1 LGFSGFTLSTRRIVS
16 SNGIGDV
23 VKSAYALAV
32 LEPYLSD
39 SAPEPNRRSQK
50 PSFEDMVS
58 KAQQSVVL
66 ILCY

>member
-1 LGFSGFTLSTRRIVS
+1 MGFSGFTLSTQRIVS
-16 SNGIGDV
+16 SNGIGDA
-23 VKSAYALAV
+23 VKSAYALA
-32 LEPYLSD
+32 LREPYLGD
-39 SAPEPNRRSQK
+39 SAPAPTQPTQK